1 MTTYGY
7 VGLGEMGSAIVDRLV
22 DCDES
27 VVVYDLDQERTDAAA
42 GKGAVAAASAAEVA
56 ELVDVVGICVPA
68 DRHVE
73 AVISGPGGLAKTA
86 KAGQVV
92 LVHSTVLPSTVRNA
106 RDTVEAWGGVLHDAC
121 VAGGV
126 DAARRGEMVLLVGAL
141 TDVPEAA
148 ARLLHLLGDR
158 LLDAGPV
165 GAGAALK
172 VGVNVMSYAQFSAAA
187 AAFDLVERNGADSET
202 LLEAWRHI
210 GQLGRLTESY
220 VSLLALPDEVVAGSM
235 RAYLAATAEIA
246 RKDLDL
252 AAELAHSGSGLH
264 SVINALG
271 EAVPEVFRVRESS
284 SEDDRGG
291 QGG

>member
-1 MTTYGY
+1 MNIGDNRSFVFSLSDEQLANPFEHSPLYSETRALFGDDNRD
-7 VGLGEMGSAIVDRLV
+7 GLDGRD
-22 DCDES
+22 
-27 VVVYDLDQERTDAAA
+27 
-42 GKGAVAAASAAEVA
+42 GK
-56 ELVDVVGICVPA
+56 
-68 DRHVE
+68 
-73 AVISGPGGLAKTA
+73 
-86 KAGQVV
+86 
-92 LVHSTVLPSTVRNA
+92 RNA
-106 RDTVEAWGGVLHDAC
+106 
-121 VAGGV
+121 
-126 DAARRGEMVLLVGAL
+126 
-141 TDVPEAA
+141 
-148 ARLLHLLGDR
+148 
-158 LLDAGPV
+158 
-165 GAGAALK
+165 
-172 VGVNVMSYAQFSAAA
+172 
-187 AAFDLVERNGADSET
+187 ET

-220 VSLLALPDEVVAGSM
+220 VSLLSLPDEVVAGSM